1 MQTFAQH
8 YYLQEKLSSE
18 FRRALTSN
26 LFKKRKVG
34 IDLGKWKYKKVVE
47 AEARIFAEVLNQLQ
61 SGARD
66 FFTGQKEKR
75 AFFGKKGFRSGLTST
90 LRKLSRTDIKG
101 VYQGEIDSGESRIKG
116 NPISSLVFE
125 VQNGAKIAFITTQ
138 DGEDIRYYISTN
150 RRGNDFFRENL
161 GTTLEQIS
169 AESIAKGIDKKDKK
183 KEKDDEETKTDEKE
197 PDKETEPEEDE
208 KEPEEENEYGIIDI
222 TTYEMNELESYWGD
236 GKKGPIKGGL
246 YLFRNKFK
254 KERVFGFGLGYSGYK
269 YFDNVGNAV
278 YLIDFGD
285 GKNAA
290 IGFKDRQSFD
300 WARRNEMLGLWRT
313 INFKTKIRWEK
324 GSIEDLHK

>member
-8 YYLQEKLSSE
+8 YYLQEKLSSDI
-18 FRRALTSN
+18 RRALTAN
-26 LFKKRKVG
+26 IFRKRKVG

-101 VYQGEIDSGESRIKG
+101 VYQGEIDSGESQIKG

-169 AESIAKGIDKKDKK
+169 AESIAKGIDKKDK
-183 KEKDDEETKTDEKE
+183 EKDDEETKTDEKE

-208 KEPEEENEYGIIDI
+208 KEPEPEEENEYGLIDI
-222 TTYEMNELESYWGD
+222 SIDDYNNLEQWWDD
-236 GKKGPIKGGL
+236 GNKGP
-246 YLFRNKFK
+246 YEFRNKIK
-254 KERVFGFGLGYSGYK
+254 KERYLIPRLKYFGYK
-269 YFDNVGNAV
+269 YFDNKGNEV
-278 YLIDFGD
+278 YLINTNDRIHAF
-285 GKNAA
+285 
-290 IGFKDRQSFD
+290 IGFKDRMSYD
-300 WARRNEMLGLWRT
+300 WAKRIGLLTFWKSKLGGLKLT
-313 INFKTKIRWEK
+313 IDWKKGNFK
-324 GSIEDLHK
+324 DLPE